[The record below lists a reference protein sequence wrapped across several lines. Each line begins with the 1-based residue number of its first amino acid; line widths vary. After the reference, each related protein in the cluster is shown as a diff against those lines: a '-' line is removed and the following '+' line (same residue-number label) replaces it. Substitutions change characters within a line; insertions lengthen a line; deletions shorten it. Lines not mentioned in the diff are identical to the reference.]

1 MAKVKKKQKHKRE
14 KKRQGGI
21 MDRSDIPYAQRIQI
35 QQGSDIA
42 FNREQAAKVTM
53 FCMSIAMHEI
63 KGVGYKR
70 LVRFHHRYMQNE
82 REFYQDIEVGMAHAK
97 TRMGQM
103 GMPISG
109 EFFTDKVEGLTKRKQ
124 EIHDNSLQAIQVAL
138 TVGAI
143 SMNDEFGYGQE
154 VQFRISERVTELTER
169 YKKEGI
175 KFLLD
180 KMKEIGFEVVNGTVI
195 AYMDDDGTAVTPK
208 RARKEGFPCA

>member
-1 MAKVKKKQKHKRE
+1 MAKVKKKRSKQHK
-14 KKRQGGI
+14 GGV
-21 MDRSDIPYAQRIQI
+21 MGRSDIPYAKRIQI
-35 QQGSDIA
+35 QHTSDIA
-42 FNREQAAKVTM
+42 INREQAAKVTM

-70 LVRFHHRYMQNE
+70 LVRYSNRYMKNE
-82 REFYQDIEVGMAHAK
+82 REFYEDVEVGMAHAK
-97 TRMGQM
+97 TRMEQM

-143 SMNDEFGYGQE
+143 TMNDEFGFGQE

-180 KMKEIGFEVVNGTVI
+180 KMKEIGFEIVNGTVI

>member
-1 MAKVKKKQKHKRE
+1 MAKVKKKRSKQHKS
-14 KKRQGGI
+14 GVMG
-21 MDRSDIPYAQRIQI
+21 RSDIPYARRIQI
-35 QQGSDIA
+35 QHRSDIA
-42 FNREQAAKVTM
+42 INREQAAKVTM

-70 LVRFHHRYMQNE
+70 LVRYSHRYMEYE
-82 REFYQDIEVGMAHAK
+82 REFYQDVDLGMAHAK
-97 TRMGQM
+97 RRMEQM

-109 EFFTDKVEGLTKRKQ
+109 EFFTDKVDGLTKRKQ
-124 EIHDNSLQAIQVAL
+124 DIHDNALQAIQVAL

-143 SMNDEFGYGQE
+143 TMNDEFGFGQE

-169 YKKEGI
+169 YKNEGI

-180 KMKEIGFEVVNGTVI
+180 EMEKIGFEIVNGTVI

-208 RARKEGFPCA
+208 RAKKEGFPSA

>member
-1 MAKVKKKQKHKRE
+1 MAKVKKKRSKQHK
-14 KKRQGGI
+14 GGV
-21 MDRSDIPYAQRIQI
+21 MGRSDIPYAKRIQI
-35 QQGSDIA
+35 QHTSDIA
-42 FNREQAAKVTM
+42 INREQAAKVTM

-70 LVRFHHRYMQNE
+70 LVRFSHRYMKNE
-82 REFYQDIEVGMAHAK
+82 REFYEDIEVGMAHAK

-143 SMNDEFGYGQE
+143 TMNDEFGFGQE

-169 YKKEGI
+169 YKKEGV

-180 KMKEIGFEVVNGTVI
+180 EMEKIGFEIVNGTVI

-208 RARKEGFPCA
+208 RARKEGFPSA